1 MSALTFG
8 LELRRSRLVAF
19 WLAVIVLAYGATI
32 AAMYPILEENSKL
45 LEDYLKIL
53 PKELMAAFGMS
64 GNLTDPGVFFSTYI
78 GSFLWPV
85 IAAMGAII
93 LATRPVAA
101 DVERGWTE
109 ITLGTPLTR
118 TRSLAA
124 SIVAQAA
131 VLAALAL
138 AAPASVLIGGAIV
151 GAGFEVAPFLASAVV
166 FWLFACA
173 IAGVTSLVAALTL
186 SRGAAAGVAAGLL
199 LAMYLVNIVAELQ
212 VDLAWLADFGWFKYL
227 TVTELIDT
235 GVVPWTSIGVFG
247 AVALGGWIAALVVF
261 ARRDLLA

>member
-1 MSALTFG
+1 MTALTFR
-8 LELRRSRLVAF
+8 LELRRSRMIGL
-19 WLAVIVLAYGATI
+19 WLAVIVVAYGGVI
-32 AAMYPILEENSKL
+32 AAMYPILKENSKL
-45 LEDYLKIL
+45 LDDYIKIL

-109 ITLGTPLTR
+109 VVLGTPLTR

-124 SIVAQAA
+124 AILAQAV
-131 VLAALAL
+131 VLAVVAL
-138 AAPASVLIGGAIV
+138 AAPVGVLVGGAIV
-151 GAGFEVAPFLASAVV
+151 GAGFDAVPFLAASVV

-173 IAGVTSLVAALTL
+173 IAGGTSFVAALTL
-186 SRGAAAGVAAGLL
+186 SRGVAAGVAAAVLL
-199 LAMYLVNIVAELQ
+199 VMYLMNIVSELQ
-212 VDLAWLADFGWFKYL
+212 VGMAWLGTLGWFRYL
-227 TVTELIDT
+227 TVTGLVDA
-235 GVVPWTSIGVFG
+235 GAVPWTSIAVFG
-247 AVALGGWIAALVVF
+247 VVAVGGWVASVVVF